1 MSGMKFRRRNRYSGK
16 WLICFVFLLFF
27 SFGVLMGYYYDSG
40 KTNFLPFSLV
50 LKSQLFYGGKMVD
63 LPGYTDSVG
72 AFSEYEKSG
81 DATLTNWELT
91 FYEDELTNT
100 TIPVF
105 YGKTKTANGK
115 IEASSTELIR
125 VNAAKE
131 IAMESLKSD
140 EVQVLIYCTHTAE
153 SYSGDRADESGKGDV
168 LTVAHHLAD
177 TLQNDYGVGVVVSDT
192 VHDSPDWYQSYTN
205 SKATAAAL
213 WEAYP
218 DTDLM
223 IDLHRDSSTTK
234 ADCTVT
240 VNGKNAASL
249 LLVVGSN
256 VTLNHPNWEE
266 NWQTAKSVGA
276 CIDRVNGSLLR
287 GVRVQK
293 GRYNQ
298 HLSTKMILLEVGTD
312 LNTLDEANY
321 SGELA
326 ARAINAY
333 LENLE

>member
-1 MSGMKFRRRNRYSGK
+1 MSGMKFRRRYRFSGK
-16 WLICFVFLLFF
+16 WLAVSIFLLFF
-27 SFGVLMGYYYDSG
+27 SFGVLLGYYYDSD
-40 KTNFLPFSLV
+40 KTSFLPVSLV
-50 LKSQLFYGGKMVD
+50 VKSQLFYGGKITN
-63 LPGYTDSVG
+63 LPGYVDTVE

-81 DATLTNWELT
+81 DVTLTDWELT

-105 YGKTKTANGK
+105 YGKTETASGKT
-115 IEASSTELIR
+115 EASSTELIR

-131 IAMESLKSD
+131 VAMESLD
-140 EVQVLIYCTHTAE
+140 PEEVRVLIYCTHTAE
-153 SYSGDRADESGKGDV
+153 SYAGNKADENGRGDV
-168 LTVAHHLAD
+168 LTVAHHLGD
-177 TLQNDYGVGVVVSDT
+177 TLQNDYGVGVVISDT
-192 VHDSPDWYQSYTN
+192 VHDSPDWYQSYSN
-205 SKATAAAL
+205 SKVTAAAL

-218 DTDLM
+218 EADLM

-234 ADCTVT
+234 ADCTVS
-240 VNGKNAASL
+240 VNGENAASL

-256 VTLNHPNWEE
+256 VTLNHPNWEQ
-266 NWQTAKSVGA
+266 NWQTSKTIGSY
-276 CIDRVNGSLLR
+276 IDAVNASLLR

-312 LNTLDEANY
+312 LNTLPEAEY
-321 SGELA
+321 SAELVA
-326 ARAINAY
+326 EAINRY

>member
-1 MSGMKFRRRNRYSGK
+1 MSGMMFRRRNRYSGK
-16 WLICFVFLLFF
+16 WMAIFVFLLFF
-27 SFGVLMGYYYDSG
+27 SFGVLMGYYYDSD
-40 KTNFLPFSLV
+40 KTNFLPLSLV
-50 LKSQLFYGGKMVD
+50 VKSQLFYGGKIID
-63 LPGYTDSVG
+63 LPGYADTVE

-81 DATLTNWELT
+81 DVTLTDWELT

-105 YGKTKTANGK
+105 YGKTKTADGK
-115 IEASSTELIR
+115 TAASSTELIR

-131 IAMESLKSD
+131 VAVESID
-140 EVQVLIYCTHTAE
+140 PEEVQVLIYCTHTAE
-153 SYSGDRADESGKGDV
+153 SYSGDEADENGRGDV
-168 LTVAHHLAD
+168 LKVAHKLAD

-218 DTDLM
+218 EADLM

-234 ADCTVT
+234 DDCTVS

-256 VTLNHPNWEE
+256 VTLDHPNWEQ

-276 CIDRVNGSLLR
+276 CIDDVNSSLLR

-312 LNTLDEANY
+312 LNTLDEATY
-321 SGELA
+321 SGELVA
-326 ARAINAY
+326 QAIDAY

>member
-1 MSGMKFRRRNRYSGK
+1 MSRIKFRRRNRYSGK
-16 WLICFVFLLFF
+16 WLVCFIFLLFF
-27 SFGVLMGYYYDSG
+27 SFGAVMGYYYDSG

-50 LKSQLFYGGKMVD
+50 LKSQLFYGGKVTD
-63 LPGYTDSVG
+63 LPGYADCVG
-72 AFSEYEKSG
+72 AFSESEKSG
-81 DATLTNWELT
+81 DVTLTDWELT

-105 YGKTKTANGK
+105 YGKTKAKNGK
-115 IEASSTELIR
+115 TEASSTELIR
-125 VNAAKE
+125 VNAAKK
-131 IAMESLKSD
+131 IAMDSLKSD
-140 EVQVLIYCTHTAE
+140 GVQVLIYCTHTAE
-153 SYSGDRADESGKGDV
+153 SYSGRRAGKDGKGDV
-168 LTVAHHLAD
+168 LAVAHHLGE
-177 TLQNDYGVGVVVSDT
+177 TLENDYGIAVAVSDT

-218 DTDLM
+218 DADLM

-240 VNGKNAASL
+240 VKGKNAASL

-276 CIDRVNGSLLR
+276 CIDQVDAGLLR

-312 LNTLDEANY
+312 LNTLDEAAY
-321 SGELA
+321 SGELVA
-326 ARAINAY
+326 QAINAY

>member
-1 MSGMKFRRRNRYSGK
+1 MSGMMFRRRNRFSGK
-16 WLICFVFLLFF
+16 WLVFFVFLLFF
-27 SFGVLMGYYYDSG
+27 SFGALLGYYYDSG

-50 LKSQLFYGGKMVD
+50 VKSQLFYGGKVTD
-63 LPGYTDSVG
+63 LPGYADTVE

-81 DATLTNWELT
+81 DVTLTDWELS

-105 YGKTKTANGK
+105 YGKTETAGGKTA
-115 IEASSTELIR
+115 ASSTELIR
-125 VNAAKE
+125 VNSAKE
-131 IAMESLKSD
+131 VAMESLD
-140 EVQVLIYCTHTAE
+140 PEEVRVLIYCTHTAE
-153 SYSGDRADESGKGDV
+153 SYSGDEADENGRGDV

-192 VHDSPDWYQSYTN
+192 VHDSPDWYQSYSN
-205 SKATAAAL
+205 SKVTAAAL

-218 DTDLM
+218 DADLM

-234 ADCTVT
+234 ADCTVS
-240 VNGKNAASL
+240 VNGKDAASL

-256 VTLNHPNWEE
+256 VTLNHPNWEQ
-266 NWQTAKSVGA
+266 NWETAKTVGT
-276 CIDRVNGSLLR
+276 CIDEVNGSLLR

-312 LNTLDEANY
+312 LNTLTESEY
-321 SGELA
+321 SAELMA
-326 ARAINAY
+326 KALNTY